1 MANTKKYVS
10 LDKLG
15 LYNEKINKVIS
26 DGDAATLA
34 AAAQAAEA
42 LGVNYDVAGAAAS
55 AKSEAIAHADSE
67 IAKTNAAVAT
77 AQGAAEA
84 AAAAASTADGKAV
97 AAQGT
102 ADGAVAAIEDLADY
116 VGEIPA
122 DEAYADIE
130 TVIGYVNKKA
140 EETLAAANGGSSETA
155 ASVSQALET
164 YKTEN
169 NAKVNKNTEDITA
182 LQTAL
187 DEEIARAEGKEGE
200 NAAAI
205 KVISDDYLKAADKTE
220 LQGNINTLTGV
231 VETLRD
237 GIDAEKVDGV
247 KDLIAYVEEHGTEVT
262 GMQGDIA
269 QNASDISGVAGRMT
283 TAEGNITTLQG
294 DVAKKVDQT
303 AYDAKIAALEG
314 ADSGLDSRLQ
324 AVEAKFGDGEG
335 NVEAQI
341 EAAKTAAISAAAA
354 DAASKDAA
362 LKTEIETAY
371 KQYADDEDAKIE
383 LRVDALEADTHTHG
397 NKALL
402 NTYTQTEA
410 NLADAVAKKHEHAN
424 AAELVKI
431 ADGDVAKW
439 NASEGNAKTF
449 AQGLND
455 TMSGRVDAL
464 ETWHSNFIE
473 VSEEEIN
480 GLFA

>member
-1 MANTKKYVS
+1 MANTKKYIS

-34 AAAQAAEA
+34 AAAKAAEA
-42 LGVNYDVAGAAAS
+42 LGVNYDVAGAAAT
-55 AKSEAIAHADSE
+55 AKTEAIAHADAE

-84 AAAAASTADGKAV
+84 AAAAAGVADGKAV

-116 VGEIPA
+116 VGEIPT

-140 EETLAAANGGSSETA
+140 EETLAAAQGGSSETA
-155 ASVSQALET
+155 ASVKQALDT

-169 NAKVNKNTEDITA
+169 NAKVNKNAEDITA

-205 KVISDDYLKAADKTE
+205 KAITDDYLKAADKTE

-247 KDLIAYVEEHGTEVT
+247 KDLIDYVEEHGSVVT

-269 QNASDISGVAGRMT
+269 KNTGDIADVAGRVEVL
-283 TAEGNITTLQG
+283 EGEMDGVQAA
-294 DVAKKVDQT
+294 VATKVEKSV
-303 AYDAKIAALEG
+303 YDEKIAALEG
-314 ADSGLDSRLQ
+314 ADSGLDTRLK

-341 EAAKTAAISAAAA
+341 EAAKTAAINAAAA

-371 KQYADDEDAKIE
+371 KKYADEEDAKIE

-402 NTYTQTEA
+402 DTYTQTEA
-410 NLADAVAKKHEHAN
+410 DLADAVAKKHEHAN
-424 AAELVKI
+424 AAELAKI
-431 ADGDVAKW
+431 VDGDVAKW
-439 NASEGNAKTF
+439 NAAEGNAKTF

-480 GLFA
+480 SLFA